1 MKKLLQ
7 NLFII
12 SCATLSLD
20 AIAQPTL
27 THASNSPVVGD
38 KFDLKNTNYV
48 SPGSAGASQTWN
60 LSAMSTTAA
69 VTNYTAVTVASTPS
83 ASSYPSAN
91 VSVMDGA
98 GTYIYYNTS
107 ASAWLNYGPIAG
119 GIVFS
124 YSNPETY
131 LNYPF
136 NYTNSFVDAWACT
149 YTNSLVFYRAG
160 NSTITADGW
169 GTVTTPA
176 GTFNNVMRVRH
187 LQVYKDSCLSAPLI
201 INYVNDE
208 YLWYRPGTHY
218 PIAAVYSFT
227 TGSSVFTGGS
237 YLTNV
242 LTGINENASLINS
255 INIFPNP
262 ASQYLNIDCNL
273 RSAQTSELFIYN
285 GTGQIVKHFSELE
298 TVVGENKFELNV
310 TDLASG
316 IYYLQIHLDGVL
328 AKKERFVI
336 TN

>member
-1 MKKLLQ
+1 MKTLLQ
-7 NLFII
+7 KLFII
-12 SCATLSLD
+12 SCTTLSLET
-20 AIAQPTL
+20 IAQPSL

-38 KFDLKNTNYV
+38 KFDLRNSNYV

-69 VTNYTAVTVASTPS
+69 ITNYTAVTVASTPS

-91 VSVMDGA
+91 VSVIDPSS
-98 GTYIYYNTS
+98 YIYYNTS
-107 ASAWLNYGPIAG
+107 TSAWLNYGVISG
-119 GIVFS
+119 GVVFS

-149 YTNSLVFYRAG
+149 FTSGLTFYRTG
-160 NSTITADGW
+160 TSTVTADGW

-176 GTFNNVMRVRH
+176 GTFNNVMRVH
-187 LQVYKDSCLSAPLI
+187 LKQVYKDSSFSFPI

-218 PIAAVYSFT
+218 PVAAVYSFT
-227 TGSSVFTGGS
+227 TGTSVSTSGA
-237 YLTNV
+237 YLNNV
-242 LTGINENASLINS
+242 LTGISENTSLVNS
-255 INIFPNP
+255 ITVFPNP
-262 ASQYLNIDCNL
+262 VSQYLNLSCNL
-273 RSAQTSELFIYN
+273 EAGKTTELFIYN
-285 GTGQIVKHFSELE
+285 GTGQMVKHFSALE
-298 TVVGENKFELNV
+298 TSVGENKFKLEV
-310 TDLASG
+310 SGLASG